1 MMNALKIKYFKNEI
15 QNSNSSVH
23 QVIFVDGMT
32 CSHCEESVNKTLL
45 KIDGVDSVNANA
57 KDGVVNFSGK
67 NYSIDEIK
75 KNILDLGFKINE

>member
-1 MMNALKIKYFKNEI
+1 M
-15 QNSNSSVH
+15 
-23 QVIFVDGMT
+23 
-32 CSHCEESVNKTLL
+32 L